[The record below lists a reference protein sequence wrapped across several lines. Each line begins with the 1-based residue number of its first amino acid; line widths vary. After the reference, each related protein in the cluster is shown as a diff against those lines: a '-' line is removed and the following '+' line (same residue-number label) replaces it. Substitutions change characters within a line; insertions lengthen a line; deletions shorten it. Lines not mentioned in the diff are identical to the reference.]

1 VPGFRHVVLFRF
13 RDDATAEQMNTL
25 EERLRAL
32 PGVIPEL
39 KAYAFGRDA
48 GVNPGNPDFAV
59 VADFDDQ
66 DGYLVYRDHPE
77 HRQVIDE
84 CVTPIVAER
93 HAVQYSLEDFL

>member
-1 VPGFRHVVLFRF
+1 VSGFRHVVLFRF
-13 RDDATAEQMNTL
+13 RDDATAEQKRTL
-25 EERLRAL
+25 EQRLNAL

-39 KAYAFGRDA
+39 RAYAVGGDA
-48 GVNPGNPDFAV
+48 GINPGNLDFAV

-77 HRQVIDE
+77 HRDVIDE

-93 HAVQYSLEDFL
+93 RAVQYSL